1 MVPRFTV
8 AKRICA
14 DERSSSQLVV
24 NPEFIPAAIPLG
36 NRLNCRKIAITLID
50 RVVSVIA

>member
-24 NPEFIPAAIPLG
+24 NPELSELQFRQGIVSIAAKSP
-36 NRLNCRKIAITLID
+36 
-50 RVVSVIA
+50 